1 MEIAV
6 QCIQVL
12 YPTIHIHTVR
22 VMFHCIQHTGRGK
35 NYAAGESHT
44 EDDKSNHLTE
54 KKEDSVITG
63 GLLCN
68 TLQITLLSIKDLIT
82 RMNEPRIGS
91 SRELLDTAI
100 LVFLLIGTVVLKQ
113 LSLQFKSMKKKRRQW
128 RE

>member
-1 MEIAV
+1 M
-6 QCIQVL
+6 
-12 YPTIHIHTVR
+12 
-22 VMFHCIQHTGRGK
+22 
-35 NYAAGESHT
+35 GESHT

-68 TLQITLLSIKDLIT
+68 TANYLVKDLIT

-113 LSLQFKSMKKKRRQW
+113 LIITVQTYEEEETMA
-128 RE
+128 